1 MLYAHRS
8 RLRRSHDQP
17 LSSSPGESGAILV
30 VSAGGLC
37 SFDEPI
43 IQRIRVMLESDLF
56 SFLENT
62 ADAAFAVTEQGEIRF
77 WNKSAEKLF
86 GYPAAEAKGKTC
98 FDLLHGTGALGTP
111 VCHENCSV
119 LECTG
124 NSVEVPNFDLSATR
138 RSGERLWVNL
148 STLVF
153 NNQRTGQRL
162 LVHLAH
168 DITEQKKQDEVV
180 RQVLALSKELAS
192 LGERIGRSAP
202 VSPLS
207 AQEIEI
213 LKLFA
218 SGNSPAKIAKKLG
231 ISSQTLRNHL
241 HHINQKLRTHNR
253 LEAVMHAMQRKLI

>member
-1 MLYAHRS
+1 
-8 RLRRSHDQP
+8 
-17 LSSSPGESGAILV
+17 
-30 VSAGGLC
+30 
-37 SFDEPI
+37 
-43 IQRIRVMLESDLF
+43 MLESELF

-62 ADAAFAVTEQGEIRF
+62 ADAVFVVTEQGEIRS

-86 GYPAAEAKGKTC
+86 GYCAAEVKGKTC
-98 FDLLHGTGALGTP
+98 FDLLHGIGTLGTT

-119 LECTG
+119 MDCIG
-124 NSVEVPNFDLSATR
+124 KGSEVPNFDLNVST
-138 RSGERLWVNL
+138 RSGERLWVNI
-148 STLVF
+148 STVIF
-153 NNQRTGQRL
+153 HNQRTGERL

-180 RQVLALSKELAS
+180 RQVLTLSKELSS
-192 LGERIGRSAP
+192 LGERIGRTAP

-213 LKLFA
+213 LKMFA
-218 SGNSPAKIAKKLG
+218 ASNSPSKIAKKLG

-253 LEAVMHAMQRKLI
+253 LEAVMHAMKRKLI

>member
-1 MLYAHRS
+1 MFAARMN
-8 RLRRSHDQP
+8 
-17 LSSSPGESGAILV
+17 
-30 VSAGGLC
+30 
-37 SFDEPI
+37 
-43 IQRIRVMLESDLF
+43 MLENELF

-62 ADAAFAVTEQGEIRF
+62 TDAVFVVTEQGEVRY

-86 GYPAAEAKGKTC
+86 GYPAVETKGKTC
-98 FDLLHGTGALGTP
+98 FELLHGIGALGTR

-119 LECTG
+119 LQCAG
-124 NSVEVPNFDLSATR
+124 NSAEVPNFDLNVTS
-138 RSGERLWVNL
+138 RSGERLWVNV
-148 STLVF
+148 STVIF
-153 NNQRTGQRL
+153 HNQRTGQRL

-168 DITEQKKQDEVV
+168 DITEQKKQDDVV
-180 RQVLALSKELAS
+180 RQVLTLSKELAS

-207 AQEIEI
+207 AQEVEI
-213 LKLFA
+213 LKMFA
-218 SGNSPAKIAKKLG
+218 SGSSPAKIAKKLK